1 MENLSN
7 EELLN
12 VLGNFSV
19 IQLIQLTRE
28 LEKRWN
34 LKAEPQVQK
43 AVTTVQEAVVTKT
56 EFDVMLV
63 SVPAD
68 KKMSVI
74 KAVREIMMLGL
85 KESKDFV
92 ESAPKLLKESATA
105 EEAETIKNKLIE
117 AGALVEVK

>member
-12 VLGNFSV
+12 VLGNYSTV
-19 IQLIQLTRE
+19 QLIQLTRE

-34 LKAEPQVQK
+34 LKAEPQVQQ
-43 AVTTVQEAVVTKT
+43 VTNAVQEVVVTKT
-56 EFDVMLV
+56 EFDVVLV

-74 KAVREIMMLGL
+74 KAVREVMMLGL

-92 ESAPKLLKESATA
+92 ESAPKVLKESVTA
-105 EEAETIKNKLIE
+105 EEAEVIKVKLIE

>member
-7 EELLN
+7 EELLD
-12 VLGNFSV
+12 VLGNYSV
-19 IQLIQLTRE
+19 MQLVQLTRE

-34 LKAEPQVQK
+34 LKAEPQVQTV
-43 AVTTVQEAVVTKT
+43 VTTVQEVVVTKT
-56 EFDVMLV
+56 EFDVMLL

-74 KAVREIMMLGL
+74 KAVREVMALGL

-92 ESAPKLLKESATA
+92 ESAPKLIKESVSAA
-105 EEAETIKNKLIE
+105 EAETIKNKLTE